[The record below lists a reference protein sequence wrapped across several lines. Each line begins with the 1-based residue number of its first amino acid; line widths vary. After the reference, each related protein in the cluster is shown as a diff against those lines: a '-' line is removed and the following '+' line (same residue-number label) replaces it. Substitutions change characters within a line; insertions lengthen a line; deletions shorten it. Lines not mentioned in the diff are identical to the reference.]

1 MELDKIELL
10 IEKYFQG
17 ETSIAEENELRTYFS
32 SLNVA
37 QHLEQYKP
45 LFGYLSL
52 AADQKFTQ
60 EIPLHPTQKFQNQDK
75 KRNIAWLSI
84 AASVV
89 VLMGI
94 GTYVYYNYEDA
105 NGKQDLGTYDD
116 PEVAF
121 RQTQKALA
129 LLSNQVNVG
138 IESVKYIE
146 EYQESKELIFKQ

>member
-1 MELDKIELL
+1 MELNKIELL

-17 ETSIAEENELRTYFS
+17 ETSIVEENELRTYFS

-52 AADQKFTQ
+52 AADQKFAQ
-60 EIPLHPTQKFQNQDK
+60 EIPLLPIPKLRDEYK
-75 KRNIAWLSI
+75 KRNVPWLSM
-84 AASVV
+84 AASVI

-105 NGKQDLGTYDD
+105 NSKQDLGTYDD

-129 LLSNQVNVG
+129 LLSNHVNVG
-138 IESVKYIE
+138 IESVHYIK

>member
-1 MELDKIELL
+1 MIMELNKIELL

-52 AADQKFTQ
+52 AADQKFAP
-60 EIPLHPTQKFQNQDK
+60 EIPLLPKYRDK
-75 KRNIAWLSI
+75 KRNVAWSSI

-129 LLSNQVNVG
+129 LLSNHVNVG
-138 IESVKYIE
+138 IESVHYIN